1 MSKSQ
6 PKRYEPVNA
15 APVKSFFVHMLT
27 RDIRLEDAILD
38 LLDNCVDGI
47 LRNREEKGAARA
59 KKPYDGFWAEI
70 EFQSDSFTISD
81 NCGGIPWS
89 LHDYAFRMGPRS
101 DRPEGASGSIGVYGI
116 GMKRAIFK
124 MGKRCLISTQNAK
137 DAYDV
142 EIDPDW
148 TNDESDWKIP
158 VRPATTRQPHDGT
171 TVYISDLHGGVAK
184 RFGED
189 AQAFQRD
196 LEAMVATQYVSII
209 DKGFRVRINGELI
222 KPRPINIVFDK
233 KAIRG
238 REAIRPYI
246 FKAQSN
252 GVQIFLAVGFTRPI
266 PSQDEVLQ
274 EQEEK
279 KYSTLDAGWTIL
291 CNDRAVVYCD
301 RTELTGWGEAGVPR
315 YHTQFIAISG
325 IVEFRSD
332 DPAKLPTTTT
342 KRGVDASSPLYLQI
356 KNKMRD
362 GMAIF
367 TSYTN
372 KWKLRP
378 EESRKQIEKGEQLS
392 FEELKAEALHLP
404 LNATKG
410 TVPQGEQFRPS
421 LPLPAKIVPSMRRI
435 SFTKRV
441 YDVRKVAEYLFEDPE
456 VDPSDVGEKCFD
468 ITLAEAVK

>member
-1 MSKSQ
+1 MGKVQ
-6 PKRYEPVNA
+6 QRRYESVDA
-15 APVKSFFVHMLT
+15 SPVKSFFVHMLT

-47 LRNREEKGAARA
+47 LRSKKGATSLR
-59 KKPYDGFWAEI
+59 KPYDGFWAEI
-70 EFQSDSFTISD
+70 EFKNDSFAISD
-81 NCGGIPWS
+81 NCGGIPWK

-101 DRPEGASGSIGVYGI
+101 DRPGGASGSIGVYGI

-124 MGKRCLISTQNAK
+124 MGERCLISTQNSK

-148 TNDESDWKIP
+148 TNNESEWKIP
-158 VRPATTRQPHDGT
+158 VTPAKKRQSYDGT
-171 TVYISDLHGGVAK
+171 TIYISDLHDGVAK

-189 AQAFQRD
+189 TQAFQRD
-196 LEAMVATQYVSII
+196 LETMVATQYVSII
-209 DKGFRVRINGELI
+209 DKGFRVKVNGVPI
-222 KPRPINIVFDK
+222 KPRPIHLVFDK
-233 KAIRG
+233 KAAKG
-238 REAIRPYI
+238 RSAIRPYI
-246 FKAQSN
+246 FKAQSD
-252 GVQIFLAVGFTRPI
+252 GVEIFLAVGFTRPI

-274 EQEEK
+274 EQQET

-325 IVEFRSD
+325 IVEFKSD

-342 KRGVDASSPLYLQI
+342 KRGVDASSQLYLQI

-372 KWKLRP
+372 KWKLQP

-392 FEELKAEALHLP
+392 FEEIKAEVLHLP
-404 LNATKG
+404 LNATK
-410 TVPQGEQFRPS
+410 TSVPQGEQFRPS
-421 LPLPAKIVPSMRRI
+421 LPVSAKIVPSMRRI
-435 SFTKRV
+435 SFEKRI
-441 YDVRKVAEYLFEDPE
+441 YDVRKVSEYLFEDPE
-456 VDPSDVGEKCFD
+456 VDPSAVGEKCFD
-468 ITLAEAVK
+468 ITFAESSK